1 MDFAESQAG
10 QTGSGLARVHTLPT
24 RPGPRRIEGQVEV
37 VESGEL
43 MVRIRAEAE
52 TSMLEL
58 YGELELANADTLERE
73 LHLLEQGL
81 SPKTIVVDLSA
92 LGFVDTTGLS
102 TLVAADRRAREGGW
116 AFGLLRPVGQVE
128 RILRLTGLWDDLPFL
143 D

>member
-1 MDFAESQAG
+1 
-10 QTGSGLARVHTLPT
+10 
-24 RPGPRRIEGQVEV
+24 VEI

-43 MVRIRAEAE
+43 MVRIRAEPE

-73 LHLLEQGL
+73 LHVLEQGV
-81 SPKTIVVDLSA
+81 SPQTIVVDLSA
-92 LGFVDTTGLS
+92 LDFIDTTGLS

-128 RILRLTGLWDDLPFL
+128 RILRLTGLWEDLPFL